1 MWRTPF
7 ARSIQTAAPRA
18 GVLGACTATLALGCS
33 TLLTAAPSMAADALI
48 ADGTTFPNPSAG
60 FVSSAVK
67 DFIFPTV
74 KDADGNS
81 QWGSPAEIDAEAL
94 WTPEQILD
102 ITGSAERGADEMLK
116 AIDRQAMANAQAGD
130 PAKPI
135 VVFGYSQSAVSTML
149 AKAELAKRRQ
159 GGEDIPNVVF
169 VGIGVGNRPNGG
181 IAMRLNGITIPFFHF
196 AFNGA
201 APTDS
206 GITTIDIVRQYD
218 GLADFPQ
225 FPINVVALAN
235 ALIGVVTVHAMY
247 GEEVSLDPQSPKY
260 VPGTKVEVVG
270 DTTYYTIPTKDLPLL
285 DPLRLVGVPESVLD
299 IVEPTLRVIVEAGYD
314 RTVSAGIPT
323 PAQLIPVLDPATF
336 TLQLAQGVLDGAN
349 NAFAIIGAELP
360 GYEDLTSQ
368 LTAMEG
374 QSAETIGGPYGDV
387 VRDINAN
394 VNPFTAFADV
404 EGPIADAFDRV
415 LIDLGVQWALNKV
428 IDPVLFPATGYLED
442 KILFPSEP
450 PNLLE
455 AAVIKVLQQIA
466 PSIGDQIPRDEV
478 VKLANSESR
487 GLVSALQGA
496 TDADPQ
502 SDAGQQRVAG
512 REALTERLRR
522 ALSQLGPSRKAA
534 ATADVPQAS
543 SQGRAAE
550 PEQTGAGK
558 LVNPGGKTGPANQL
572 MRPSALTRPE
582 SPSPIA
588 STSSRNRLA
597 AKINQSVNTIHT
609 GATNG
614 RTSTTT
620 GHYRAGAATRAPS
633 KGGSTS
639 TESSDG
645 GQAGKDRSS
654 RNISH
659 KPAKRSASTGQ
670 PK

>member
-1 MWRTPF
+1 MRRNPF
-7 ARSIQTAAPRA
+7 ARTIQTAAPRA
-18 GVLGACTATLALGCS
+18 GVLGACTAALALGS
-33 TLLTAAPSMAADALI
+33 ASLLGAAPSMAADALI
-48 ADGTTFPNPSAG
+48 ADGTTFPNPSPG

-67 DFIFPTV
+67 DFIFPTI

-81 QWGSPAEIDAEAL
+81 QWAAPGEIDAEAL

-116 AIDRQAMANAQAGD
+116 AIDRQAMANADAGD
-130 PAKPI
+130 PTKPI
-135 VVFGYSQSAVSTML
+135 VVFGYSQSTVSTML
-149 AKAELAKRRQ
+149 AKAELAKRKQ
-159 GGEDIPNVVF
+159 AGEAIPNVVF

-225 FPINVVALAN
+225 FPINVVSLAN

-260 VPGTKVEVVG
+260 VQGTKVEVVG

-314 RTVSAGIPT
+314 RTVSPGVPT

-336 TLQLAQGVLDGAN
+336 TLQLAQGVLEGAN
-349 NAFAIIGAELP
+349 NALAIIGAELP
-360 GYEDLTSQ
+360 GYEDIAGQ
-368 LTAMEG
+368 LTALEA
-374 QSAETIGGPYGDV
+374 QSADTIGAPYGDV
-387 VRDINAN
+387 VRDINAH
-394 VNPFTAFADV
+394 VNPFTAFADI

-428 IDPVLFPATGYLED
+428 IDPVLFTATGYLED

-466 PSIGDQIPRDEV
+466 PSIGDQISHGEV
-478 VKLANSESR
+478 VRPADPESP

-502 SDAGQQRVAG
+502 SNAGNQDVAG
-512 REALTERLRR
+512 RKVLTKRLRG
-522 ALSQLGPSRKAA
+522 ALARLGPSRKAA
-534 ATADVPQAS
+534 AIAGIPQAPNVEL
-543 SQGRAAE
+543 AADSE
-550 PEQTGAGK
+550 PTGTTR
-558 LVNPGGKTGPANQL
+558 LVNPGRQTNPAEPYGL
-572 MRPSALTRPE
+572 DRPE
-582 SPSPIA
+582 LPSRIVSPSTRKA
-588 STSSRNRLA
+588 SESKAGKLESAVRSGGTRGSAHTASS
-597 AKINQSVNTIHT
+597 VD
-609 GATNG
+609 GARAVTN
-614 RTSTTT
+614 S
-620 GHYRAGAATRAPS
+620 APS
-633 KGGSTS
+633 KRATS
-639 TESSDG
+639 NTG
-645 GQAGKDRSS
+645 LAGGKDGS
-654 RNISH
+654 NQSH
-659 KPAKRSASTGQ
+659 STDQQPAKRTAS
-670 PK
+670 KRASK